1 MLLIEC
7 QRNVGKYTKY
17 TKKSLLFT
25 LREKKT
31 QNQQQP
37 LLRVMKELCPSSSY
51 LRLGISREAPLLK
64 RQSFGRHSD
73 AKAANGKVSTNTAEQ
88 FIRTWKTTIFIFK
101 TVKV

>member
-1 MLLIEC
+1 MPEKC
-7 QRNVGKYTKY
+7 GKIYKIY
-17 TKKSLLFT
+17 KKITALYFKG
-25 LREKKT
+25 KKP
-31 QNQQQP
+31 QKQQQP

-51 LRLGISREAPLLK
+51 LRLGINREAPLLK

-88 FIRTWKTTIFIFK
+88 FIRIWKTTIFIFK